1 MLFLIL
7 NRVELNPYIDINE
20 PMFPEIPFVP
30 YPDIGNGHDKYSDL
44 YKEMM
49 QQNWKDDICY
59 MVGIVVSSSGIWYF
73 SKEISKSIRH
83 SG

>member
-7 NRVELNPYIDINE
+7 NRVELDPYIDINE

-30 YPDIGNGHDKYSDL
+30 YHNIENDRNKYSDL

-49 QQNWKDDICY
+49 QQNWKNDICY
-59 MVGIVVSSSGIWYF
+59 IVGIVVSSIGIWYF

-83 SG
+83 SA